1 MSQRWLVCWCFHR
14 IELYLIFTLDKFF
27 EECSHLWPLESVDN
41 VEDVKT
47 NTWGRAIGGVQI
59 MSGLWTD
66 GVSGE
71 IQLLD
76 RPGVSCAT
84 VNINASKTCSGFT
97 VALWLKYWNRA
108 DDQRQ
113 FLFNSFGSFIL
124 YQERNDALIILIQ
137 RSATYCL
144 KEIIVPAKIWSYL
157 VISFDATVTPR
168 ILTIHKNGEK
178 LADFL
183 RDEGCS
189 SLVAPQFV
197 SSSVSLGAGFGVF
210 ARATFAEVAIWNF
223 ALSDKKIGELSL
235 IHMSKFANAH
245 SSFCLKTSHS
255 HCAFRSHCQTY
266 IQYFVF

>member
-1 MSQRWLVCWCFHR
+1 MCWCFHC

-27 EECSHLWPLESVDN
+27 EDCSHLWPLESVDN

-47 NTWGRAIGGVQI
+47 STWGRAIGGVQI
-59 MSGLWTD
+59 KSGLSTD

-84 VNINASKTCSGFT
+84 VNINASQTCSGFT
-97 VALWLKYWNRA
+97 VALWLNYWNRA
-108 DDQRQ
+108 DGQRQ

-124 YQERNDALIILIQ
+124 YQESNDTLIIRIQ

-168 ILTIHKNGEK
+168 ILTIHRNGEK
-178 LADFL
+178 LTGFL

-189 SLVAPQFV
+189 SLFEPQFV

-245 SSFCLKTSHS
+245 SPFCLKTSHS
-255 HCAFRSHCQTY
+255 NWAEVIVRLIFNMS
-266 IQYFVF
+266 FSK